1 MAKANEPVG
10 SVNIRLLVGSEY
22 QTAEVPVVAFVGPLA
37 VHETICD
44 HRLAEAKSAA
54 YSVSHTTTGLGLV
67 NGIQTK
73 KVAITFAEEA
83 LGKAQELGL
92 ELSVAALPGL
102 HEQPSYASW
111 LEWALAARATT
122 KTRKGFLYE

>member
-10 SVNIRLLVGSEY
+10 NISIRLLVGSEY
-22 QTAEVPVVAFVGPLA
+22 QTVEVPVVAFVGPLA
-37 VHETICD
+37 LHETVAD
-44 HRLAEAKSAA
+44 HRLEEAKSAA
-54 YSVSHTTTGLGLV
+54 FSVSHTATGLGLI
-67 NGIQTK
+67 NGVQTK
-73 KVAITFAEEA
+73 KVALAFAEEA

-92 ELSVAALPGL
+92 ELSVADLPGL

-111 LEWALAARATT
+111 LEWALAARAEA